1 MGENRHR
8 ENIFRFKRFSVVNR
22 LAAMKVG
29 TDGVLLG
36 AWTDITGAGLIL
48 DAGTGSGLIAL
59 MLAQRAPH
67 ALIDAIDIV
76 DDAVAEAAANIAASP
91 WADRITACRAD
102 LLAYRPETRYDLIVS
117 NPPFFNTTLR
127 SPDDARAL
135 ARHGDGL
142 SFESLIAAAPPLLAA
157 DGRLAF
163 ISPADREDDIVCA
176 AAMARMHVTRLTR
189 VYTRLRAPSPTRLL
203 WQLDMRPAPLVT
215 ASLRVGDSCY
225 QALTGPFYLDR
236 KPEAP

>member
-8 ENIFRFKRFSVVNR
+8 ENIFRFKQFSVANR

-36 AWTDITGAGLIL
+36 AWADTTGAGRIL

-59 MLAQRAPH
+59 MLAQRAPG
-67 ALIDAIDIV
+67 ASITAIDIV

-91 WADRITACRAD
+91 WSDCITALRED
-102 LLAYRPETRYDLIVS
+102 MLTHRPDCPYDLIVS

-127 SPDDARAL
+127 SPDSARAL

-142 SFESLIAAAPPLLAA
+142 TFESLIAIAPSLLAP
-157 DGRLAF
+157 GGTLAF
-163 ISPADREDDIVCA
+163 ISPAEREDDIVCA
-176 AAMARMHVTRLTR
+176 AAMARMHITRLTR
-189 VYTRLRAPSPTRLL
+189 VYTRRRAVVPTRIL
-203 WQLDMRPAPLVT
+203 WQLTMQPAPLVT
-215 ASLRVGDSCY
+215 ASLRVGDEDY
-225 QALTGPFYLDR
+225 TALTEPFYLDR
-236 KPEAP
+236 PTVTT